1 MKRISL
7 LFFALAAAAPLLSG
21 CNAMTTATTTTTSTT
36 PTLTGNW
43 EFNTLYPG
51 PAPQNIIYVG
61 ALTSQGT
68 AISGVLRTNTC
79 FAANQDIAFAGS
91 LDAKGNLTLTSTNL
105 SGNVVT
111 LTATLG
117 STIGTLASGPG
128 TLAITG
134 STPCAPVTAS
144 IYGNQFAPLTGT
156 FTGTMTSTSSATVT
170 AAATLTQ
177 STTAN
182 SDGLFSESGTL
193 NISAGAGCGDTF
205 PVSGFFAGS
214 PFSATLTSNSGP
226 PATATFSAG
235 VPYGNTVSAS
245 VTIVS
250 TGCAAGSFA
259 GNLTKQ

>member
-1 MKRISL
+1 
-7 LFFALAAAAPLLSG
+7 
-21 CNAMTTATTTTTSTT
+21 MTNATTTTTTTT
-36 PTLTGNW
+36 PAVTGNW

-61 ALTSQGT
+61 ALTTQGT

-79 FAANQDIAFAGS
+79 FAANQDIAFTGS
-91 LDAKGNLTLTSTNL
+91 LDAKGNLSLTSSNL
-105 SGNVVT
+105 SGNVVAI
-111 LTATLG
+111 TATLG
-117 STIGTLASGPG
+117 TSTGTLASGPG

-134 STPCAPVTAS
+134 ATPCAPITAS
-144 IYGNQFAPLTGT
+144 IYGNQFALLTGT
-156 FTGTMTSTSSATVT
+156 FAGTMASTSSATVT
-170 AAATLTQ
+170 ATATLTQ

-182 SDGLFSESGTL
+182 SDGLFTESGTL
-193 NISAGAGCGDTF
+193 NISAGAGCGNTF

-226 PATATFSAG
+226 PATATFNVG

-245 VTIVS
+245 VNIVS

-259 GNLTKQ
+259 GNLTRQ

>member
-1 MKRISL
+1 MKRMSL
-7 LFFALAAAAPLLSG
+7 LFFALASAAPLLSG
-21 CNAMTTATTTTTSTT
+21 CNATTTTAASTTTTTPS
-36 PTLTGNW
+36 LTGNW

-51 PAPQNIIYVG
+51 PSPQNIIYVG
-61 ALTSQGT
+61 ALTTQGT

-79 FAANQDIAFAGS
+79 FSATQDIAFSGS
-91 LDAKGNLTLTSTNL
+91 LDAKGNLSLTSSNL
-105 SGNVVT
+105 SGNVVN

-117 STIGTLASGPG
+117 TSTGTVASGPG

-156 FTGTMTSTSSATVT
+156 FAGTMSSTSSATVT
-170 AAATLTQ
+170 ATATLTQ

-182 SDGLFSESGTL
+182 SDGLFTESGTL
-193 NISAGAGCGDTF
+193 NISAGGGCGNTF
-205 PVSGFFAGS
+205 PVSGYFAGS

-226 PATATFSAG
+226 PATATFNVG
-235 VPYGNTVSAS
+235 VPYGNAVSAS

-250 TGCAAGSFA
+250 TCCAAGSFA